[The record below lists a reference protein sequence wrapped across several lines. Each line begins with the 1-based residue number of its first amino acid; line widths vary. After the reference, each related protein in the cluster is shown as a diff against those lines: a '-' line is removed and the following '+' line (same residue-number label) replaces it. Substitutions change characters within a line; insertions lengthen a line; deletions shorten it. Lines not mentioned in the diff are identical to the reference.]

1 MLTFWCF
8 LDTSSASA
16 TPATQR
22 LHVAFWMM
30 RAADTHTHTHT
41 RGRRGERGG
50 EKHTGGGGG
59 GGGGGAA
66 TDTDTDTDT
75 DTHHPKDNGSSC
87 ADEENLHQRIV
98 ERNEAEKQVLPYTD
112 ARISNA
118 VMQRAF
124 STAYSKL

>member
-1 MLTFWCF
+1 
-8 LDTSSASA
+8 
-16 TPATQR
+16 
-22 LHVAFWMM
+22 MM
-30 RAADTHTHTHT
+30 RAADTHTHTHIGGT
-41 RGRRGERGG
+41 RGERGT
-50 EKHTGGGGG
+50 HTGGRGGGGG
-59 GGGGGAA
+59 GGGGGA

-112 ARISNA
+112 AGISNA

-124 STAYSKL
+124 STTYSKL